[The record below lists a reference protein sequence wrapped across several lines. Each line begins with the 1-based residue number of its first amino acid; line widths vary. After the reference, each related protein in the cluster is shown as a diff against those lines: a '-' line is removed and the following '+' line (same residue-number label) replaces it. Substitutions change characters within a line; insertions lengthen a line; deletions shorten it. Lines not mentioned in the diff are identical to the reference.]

1 MWKGTAMKKRK
12 KKSIFRRCFE
22 DFFEITDDNYE
33 HLYIYTHW
41 PLDMTKM
48 LAMVLLDP
56 VVVFL
61 FIFWFTGI
69 QMNLILVFIV
79 VDAWVLD
86 RWKIAAMQRKAD
98 LIRLRTTDWPKVLR
112 EKVEEL
118 EGLEFPYRKKS
129 RLQLWLEKRR
139 EKDDD

>member
-1 MWKGTAMKKRK
+1 
-12 KKSIFRRCFE
+12 
-22 DFFEITDDNYE
+22 
-33 HLYIYTHW
+33 
-41 PLDMTKM
+41 MTKM

-139 EKDDD
+139 EKDD